1 MNKKGSMLDLIFIA
15 VTILT
20 FAVATLIVFKV
31 SNSINDGLQDIDGVT
46 DKAKSEFSRV
56 NNIYVDVIDNMA
68 LFLFVGLSI
77 VALILASLVRFHP
90 VFFVFFILLIV
101 VMIFLAGIM
110 SNVYIEMANTT
121 ALQAEAEQLEYI
133 TRIMYILPFF
143 IGVMGFILSVIMY
156 KNWRDST

>member
-31 SNSINDGLQDIDGVT
+31 SNSINDGLQNIDGVT

-110 SNVYIEMANTT
+110 SNVYLEMANTT